1 MLARMR
7 YQDALEESKRRLEWL
22 DFPPTP
28 PKAPESAPLPKA
40 KPMLQ
45 VIQGGLAAAL
55 FVLLVVPA
63 IAQDFYSQCPTNNAT
78 PMCCKRT

>member
-1 MLARMR
+1 MLTRMR

-28 PKAPESAPLPKA
+28 PKAPESARLPKA

-45 VIQGGLAAAL
+45 VMQGGLAAAL

-63 IAQDFYSQCPTNNAT
+63 IAQDFSRGVEQLLID
-78 PMCCKRT
+78 